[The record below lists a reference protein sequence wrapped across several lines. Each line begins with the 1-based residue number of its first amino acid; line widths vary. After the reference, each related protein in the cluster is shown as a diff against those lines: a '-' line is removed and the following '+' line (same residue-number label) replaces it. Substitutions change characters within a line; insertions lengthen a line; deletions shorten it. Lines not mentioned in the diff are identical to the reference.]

1 MDEKNKCYFCDELFT
16 GNVEVEKVYDSEYVF
31 AFNSLHPEAEKD
43 IVIVPKKHIKDLTAL
58 IGEDEIYLWE
68 MTKVA
73 KYIAKTLIENV
84 GNARLITD
92 MGSLQKEPHLS
103 FHLIAGKDLK

>member
-1 MDEKNKCYFCDELFT
+1 MAEKNNCHYCDQVFKGE
-16 GNVEVEKVYDSEYVF
+16 VEVEKIYDSEYVF

-68 MTKVA
+68 IVKVA
-73 KYIAKTLIENV
+73 KYVAKTLIESV
-84 GNARLITD
+84 GNARLVTD
-92 MGSLQKEPHLS
+92 MGNLQKEPHLS
-103 FHLIAGKDLK
+103 FRLIAGKDLK

>member
-1 MDEKNKCYFCDELFT
+1 MEEKNKCYFCDELFT
-16 GNVEVEKVYDSEYVF
+16 GKVEVEKMYDSEYVF
-31 AFNSLHPEAEKD
+31 AFKNLHPEAEKD

-68 MTKVA
+68 IVKVA
-73 KYIAKTLIENV
+73 KYIAKTMIESF

-92 MGSLQKEPHLS
+92 MGNLQNEPHLS
-103 FHLIAGKDLK
+103 FRLIAGKDLK